1 VHWAS
6 AVRVPPACAAL
17 APGLRSPRADRG
29 APDQPRLI
37 VHTPVSELAPARCEV
52 LADPSARGTIRLQL
66 SGSWRLTGTLP
77 TASDIERELK
87 ERAGVR
93 RVAFDAQGITD
104 WDSGLLT
111 FLRRLEASL
120 ALARLQVDPSGL
132 PEGAR
137 RLLRLAA
144 AVPERAGVRRA
155 ARQES
160 VLARVGERTIGWLQ
174 GSRTVAAFLGEVT
187 LAFGRLLRGRARFR
201 RSDLMLIIQEVGA
214 EALPII
220 SLVSFLVGVILAFL
234 GSVQLL
240 QFGAQ
245 IYVADLVGIGMARDM
260 AAMMVGI
267 ILAGRTGA
275 AFAAQLGTM
284 QVNEEIDALSTLGFS
299 PMEFLVLPRMLALVA
314 MTPLLCLYA
323 NLMGIIGGAFVG
335 VAFLDLPLVTYLQE
349 TEQGI
354 RLTDFVGGLIKAA
367 AYGVVVAI
375 AGCLKGMQCGR
386 SSAAVGQATTSAVVT
401 SIVFIVV
408 TMAILTLI
416 YNALGI

>member
-1 VHWAS
+1 
-6 AVRVPPACAAL
+6 
-17 APGLRSPRADRG
+17 
-29 APDQPRLI
+29 
-37 VHTPVSELAPARCEV
+37 VSEFAPARCEV
-52 LADPSARGTIRLQL
+52 LADPSAGDTIRLQL
-66 SGSWRLTGTLP
+66 SGSWRLTGSLP
-77 TASDIERELK
+77 AAADIERELAG
-87 ERAGVR
+87 RPGVR
-93 RVAFDAQGITD
+93 QVAFDAQGVTD

-111 FLRRLEASL
+111 FLHKLEASL
-120 ALARLQVDPSGL
+120 AGARLQVDPSGL

-137 RLLRLAA
+137 RLLQLAA
-144 AVPERAGVRRA
+144 AVPERAGARRA
-155 ARQES
+155 ARQETFLS
-160 VLARVGERTIGWLQ
+160 RVGQRTIGWFE
-174 GSRTVAAFLGEVT
+174 GGREVAAFLGEIT
-187 LAFGRLLRGRARFR
+187 LAFGRLVRGRARFR
-201 RSDLMLIIQEVGA
+201 RSDLMLTIQQVGA
-214 EALPII
+214 EALPIV
-220 SLVSFLVGVILAFL
+220 SLISFLVGVILAFL
-234 GSVQLL
+234 GSIQLL

-299 PMEFLVLPRMLALVA
+299 PIEFLVLPRMLALML

-323 NLMGIIGGAFVG
+323 NLMGIVGGAFVG
-335 VAFLDLPLVTYLQE
+335 VTFLELPLVTYMQE

-354 RLTDFVGGLIKAA
+354 RLIDFIGGLIKAA
-367 AYGVVVAI
+367 TYGVVVAI

-408 TMAILTLI
+408 AMAILTVI